1 MEHKKSFKSIIRN
14 SLIVLLFLFIVIYA
28 HSRTAFLSQGVSLS
42 VENLEDGQTIPSR
55 VLTLEG
61 SAKRAVML
69 TINNREVL
77 IDEKGGFKDTIILY
91 PGINILTIE
100 AKDKFDNY
108 KKLEYT
114 VWHQSE
120 TTVEHVRDNFLQH
133 VYREEQTNPTPTIDL
148 TRIEQEEIT
157 QEETLTN

>member
-1 MEHKKSFKSIIRN
+1 MEHKKSFKSIVRN
-14 SLIVLLFLFIVIYA
+14 GLIVLLFLFIILYA

-42 VENLEDGQTIPSR
+42 VENLENGQTIPSR

-61 SAKRAVML
+61 TAKRAVMI
-69 TINNREVL
+69 TVNNREVL

-108 KKLEYT
+108 KQLQYT
-114 VWHQSE
+114 VWHTSE
-120 TTVEHVRDNFLQH
+120 TTTQHIRDNFLH
-133 VYREEQTNPTPTIDL
+133 HIYSEEISPVATIDL
-148 TRIEQEEIT
+148 TRIETEEIT
-157 QEETLTN
+157 EQEIITN

>member
-1 MEHKKSFKSIIRN
+1 MEHKKSFKSIVRN
-14 SLIVLLFLFIVIYA
+14 GLIFLLFLFIVIYA

-42 VENLEDGQTIPSR
+42 VENLEDGQTMSSR

-77 IDEKGGFKDTIILY
+77 IDEKGGFKDTIVLY

-100 AKDKFDNY
+100 AQDKFDNY
-108 KKLEYT
+108 KQLRYT
-114 VWHQSE
+114 VWHKSDS
-120 TTVEHVRDNFLQH
+120 TTEHVRDNFLQH
-133 VYREEQTNPTPTIDL
+133 TYSEQGNQTATTDL
-148 TRIEQEEIT
+148 TRIEQEETT
-157 QEETLTN
+157 QEEIITN

>member
-14 SLIVLLFLFIVIYA
+14 SLLFILFLFIVIYT

-42 VENLEDGQTIPSR
+42 VENLKDGQTLSSR

-61 SAKRAVML
+61 SAKRAVKL

-77 IDEKGGFKDTIILY
+77 IDEKGGFEDTIILY
-91 PGINILTIE
+91 PGINILIIE
-100 AKDKFDNY
+100 AQDKFDNY

-114 VWHQSE
+114 VWHTSE
-120 TTVEHVRDNFLQH
+120 TTVQHVRDNFLQH
-133 VYREEQTNPTPTIDL
+133 IYSEPKSPTPTIDL

-157 QEETLTN
+157 QEEILTN